1 MAAEIPEDERLVLED
16 EQGFSLRAPDGT
28 SYRVDITKALLDP
41 ANRLLVEACHGR
53 RIAAFISPNADRLFG
68 EQVRQY
74 LSGGLAAGSWTVEV
88 IPTGEDRK
96 NMASVEGV
104 IARAKAAGLDRSG
117 VMLAIGGGVLCDI
130 VGFAAAIYHRG
141 IHYIKVN
148 TTLVGQV
155 DVGVG
160 IKTGVN
166 ALGTKNFAGAFH
178 PALRS
183 INDAAFLRTLPSRE
197 IRCGLGEIAKMAVI
211 KDAQLCHT
219 LQTYPEVF
227 HRHYPAPKW
236 LAAVAGVRQ
245 DLEGYVLRT
254 SMRLMLE
261 ELAPNLREHNLAR
274 LVDFGHTFGPV
285 IETAS
290 GHRIAHGE
298 SVAIDMAISS
308 ELAKML
314 GLLTPEDCEQ
324 IVSLISALGLP
335 VYDALTC
342 TPELMH
348 EALQG
353 AWERRGRRLH
363 LVVPT
368 ALGSATF
375 IDDLADIPADA
386 LAQALDALALRS
398 SGPLK
403 AAEADSA
410 PDMIHQPVPNL
421 HRDLLRP
428 VVNDHGGTGAILAH
442 RIYRRSDGSDEI
454 AFIDLVVL
462 PPHTSIGLHQHA
474 DDVETYVVLAGHGRM
489 TREEHEIDVGPG
501 DVITNLPYGR
511 HGLSNPTDIE
521 LHLLVY
527 DIRPSKARAANTPN
541 SHGDERA

>member
-1 MAAEIPEDERLVLED
+1 MAAELPEGERLVLED
-16 EQGFSLRAPDGT
+16 EQGFTLRAPDGT
-28 SYRVDITKALLDP
+28 SYRVDIAEALLDP
-41 ANRLLVEACHGR
+41 ANRLLAEVCDGR
-53 RIAAFISPNADRLFG
+53 RVVAFISPNANRLFG

-74 LSGGLAAGSWTVEV
+74 LTGGLATGNWTVEV

-96 NMASVEGV
+96 NMASVEDV
-104 IARAKAAGLDRSG
+104 VARAKAARLDRNG

-166 ALGTKNFAGAFH
+166 ALGAKNFAGAFH

-183 INDAAFLRTLPSRE
+183 INDPAFLRTLPPRE
-197 IRCGLGEIAKMAVI
+197 IRCGLGEITKMAVI

-219 LQTYPEVF
+219 LQAYSEVF
-227 HRHYPAPKW
+227 HRYYPAPEW
-236 LAAVAGVRQ
+236 LPAVGGVRQ
-245 DLEGYVLRT
+245 SLEDYVLRT

-261 ELAPNLREHNLAR
+261 ELAPNLRERNLAR

-308 ELAKML
+308 ELARML

-348 EALQG
+348 EALRV

-375 IDDLADIPADA
+375 VDDLEDIPAAA
-386 LAQALDALALRS
+386 LAQALETLALRP
-398 SGPLK
+398 SGPPD

-410 PDMIHQPVPNL
+410 RDMIHQPVPNL
-421 HRDLLRP
+421 HRDLLSP
-428 VVNDHGGTGAILAH
+428 VANDHGGTGTILTH
-442 RIYRRSDGSDEI
+442 RIYRRRDGPAGI

-462 PPHTSIGLHQHA
+462 PPHTSIGLHHHA
-474 DDVETYVVLAGHGRM
+474 DDIETYVVLNGHGCM
-489 TREEHEIDVGPG
+489 TLEGHEIDVGPG
-501 DVITNLPYGR
+501 DVIANRPYGR
-511 HGLSNPTDIE
+511 HGLANPTETE
-521 LHLLVY
+521 LYLLVF
-527 DIRPSKARAANTPN
+527 DIRPMEPPATNTPD
-541 SHGDERA
+541 SQGDERA